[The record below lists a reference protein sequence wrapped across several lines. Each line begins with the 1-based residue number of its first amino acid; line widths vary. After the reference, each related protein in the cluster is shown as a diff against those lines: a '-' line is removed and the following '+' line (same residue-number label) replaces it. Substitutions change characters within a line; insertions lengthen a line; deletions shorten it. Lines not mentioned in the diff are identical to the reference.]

1 MEPANRPNA
10 GEPLARSS
18 PLTLTLPSTVAC
30 GKRRA
35 SLPLFFNL
43 PPNMETNNPQR
54 SLPEQIEFAYL
65 TLLIHLEG
73 LLSDVTEMVGEE
85 DVNED
90 IRHIHVSLS
99 KMVSKNAKLKHK
111 LYMIAK
117 EKM

>member
-18 PLTLTLPSTVAC
+18 RLMLTLPSTVAC

-35 SLPLFFNL
+35 SLPLFFN

-73 LLSDVTEMVGEE
+73 LLSDVTEMVGEN